1 MSRPT
6 TCHGMECDMTEQY
19 FFTCSIG
26 PVQGFVATART
37 SQDLWFGSW
46 MLSELAKAAAKALKD
61 GGHTLIFPAPES
73 DLHPDSA
80 VSVANKV
87 VAVVNGSPKAIGK
100 QVGDAIADRRNRLA
114 EDSFNAVPVKFD
126 RAEAQKQLEDLIE
139 FYWAAVPYDAD
150 KGGNAYKEARSRAE
164 ALLAS
169 RKITRNFRQ
178 VYGKDGLPKS
188 SLDGFRESVL
198 LGSGDQDS
206 SKNLRIEKG
215 ESLSGVDLL
224 KRWGK
229 RPHNERFLSTTDVAA
244 KPFEIYLGEQCESL
258 RQAIEVLF
266 LPIAERSETPGTLFY
281 VDRLVQLIDD
291 ERKAANFREA
301 FIKLLHERE
310 VDRQPLPYY
319 ALLQADGDNM
329 GKMIDNQKEQQQHGD
344 LSKALST
351 FATRA
356 KEIIKQHDGVPV
368 YVGGDDML
376 AYLPLHTALD
386 CVKELN
392 KAFSQAMR
400 NFAEDGRHPTLSV
413 GLAIAHHLAPLSDV
427 LDQVRSAE
435 KKAKQ
440 VNGKNGL
447 VISLRKRGSTERA
460 IKGKLADLAGRMEQL
475 IDLTL
480 QKAISHGAAYELEEL
495 QRQMENS
502 GLPEALE
509 KETLRILKRKRES
522 GGTKTVDEEKV
533 LNVFKS
539 WLPGLKDEKGTLRLD
554 ELAGEMVVAAELAK
568 AYAMARISRKEAT
581 V

>member
-1 MSRPT
+1 
-6 TCHGMECDMTEQY
+6 
-19 FFTCSIG
+19 
-26 PVQGFVATART
+26 
-37 SQDLWFGSW
+37 
-46 MLSELAKAAAKALKD
+46 
-61 GGHTLIFPAPES
+61 
-73 DLHPDSA
+73 
-80 VSVANKV
+80 
-87 VAVVNGSPKAIGK
+87 
-100 QVGDAIADRRNRLA
+100 
-114 EDSFNAVPVKFD
+114 
-126 RAEAQKQLEDLIE
+126 
-139 FYWAAVPYDAD
+139 
-150 KGGNAYKEARSRAE
+150 
-164 ALLAS
+164 
-169 RKITRNFRQ
+169 
-178 VYGKDGLPKS
+178 
-188 SLDGFRESVL
+188 
-198 LGSGDQDS
+198 
-206 SKNLRIEKG
+206 
-215 ESLSGVDLL
+215 
-224 KRWGK
+224 
-229 RPHNERFLSTTDVAA
+229 
-244 KPFEIYLGEQCESL
+244 
-258 RQAIEVLF
+258 
-266 LPIAERSETPGTLFY
+266 
-281 VDRLVQLIDD
+281 
-291 ERKAANFREA
+291 
-301 FIKLLHERE
+301 
-310 VDRQPLPYY
+310 LPYY